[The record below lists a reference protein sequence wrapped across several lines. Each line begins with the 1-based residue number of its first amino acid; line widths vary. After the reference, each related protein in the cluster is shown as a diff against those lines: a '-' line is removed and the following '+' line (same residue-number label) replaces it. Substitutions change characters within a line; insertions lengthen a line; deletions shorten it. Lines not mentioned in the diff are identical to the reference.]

1 MLRNSRKTVPKHVTA
16 LSRKRSFSPLFHS
29 SGKWN
34 GAAKVN
40 GQHLSLYQSLALS
53 FISHTHKRTLSN
65 KHPHLNLQSSHSRT
79 HSFSLSLHHTNTFF
93 SQALTLTLK
102 HKYAPFLS
110 HSLFL
115 RVSHK
120 TQLLLLHWFWSF
132 FSHRRS
138 LSTKNVKVASIK
150 RIFIF
155 DRPVAIFILINFEL
169 YFSNIC

>member
-65 KHPHLNLQSSHSRT
+65 KNPHLNLQSSHSRT
-79 HSFSLSLHHTNTFF
+79 HSFSLSLHHTNTFSLSSTNMHLF
-93 SQALTLTLK
+93 SLTLSFCGFPIRPNCFCYIDSGVSFRTGGHSRLK
-102 HKYAPFLS
+102 
-110 HSLFL
+110 
-115 RVSHK
+115 
-120 TQLLLLHWFWSF
+120 T
-132 FSHRRS
+132 
-138 LSTKNVKVASIK
+138 
-150 RIFIF
+150 
-155 DRPVAIFILINFEL
+155 
-169 YFSNIC
+169 

>member
-65 KHPHLNLQSSHSRT
+65 MHPHLNLQSSHSRT

-110 HSLFL
+110 HSLFCGFPI
-115 RVSHK
+115 RPNCFCYIDSGVSFRTGGHSRLK
-120 TQLLLLHWFWSF
+120 T
-132 FSHRRS
+132 
-138 LSTKNVKVASIK
+138 
-150 RIFIF
+150 
-155 DRPVAIFILINFEL
+155 
-169 YFSNIC
+169 